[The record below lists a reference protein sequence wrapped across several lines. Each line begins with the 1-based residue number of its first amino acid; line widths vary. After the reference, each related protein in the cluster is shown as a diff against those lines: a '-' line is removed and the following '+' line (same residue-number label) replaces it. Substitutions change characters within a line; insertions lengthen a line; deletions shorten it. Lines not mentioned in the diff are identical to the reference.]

1 MTLYVDRTVTE
12 LGRDSG
18 TKQEPKALQD
28 YADSAAYVLLGA
40 PGSGKTTEFRK
51 ESEQRED
58 STYVTARDFAVL
70 PVQKEWKG
78 KTLFIDGLDEM
89 RVHRSSDL
97 QQPLDQVRAKLDEL
111 GLPRFRLSCREADWL
126 GRNDQEALAR
136 LLGSEELA
144 LLRLNPLCVNDISVI
159 AEGRNA
165 GNFVQEAGNRGL
177 TNLLENPLTLN
188 LLLGA
193 RENNEW
199 PDTLSE
205 TFHLGCEQLSKEFN
219 IEHQVGSASA
229 ISTDDL
235 LSEAGR
241 LCAVILLAGLDGI
254 LIRGNSS
261 AEEIPL
267 LNDLSG
273 VNQELPRAVVGTLL
287 FEVNNNV
294 ARPRHR
300 QIAEYLAA
308 KYLAQ
313 RIEEG
318 FSATR
323 VLAVLTDND
332 SRVVAP
338 LRGLAAWLAALCP
351 KLRPTLMRRDPVGVV
366 SYGDVKDYSFAEK
379 QELISNLEEVSLRD
393 PWTLAKEADDV
404 RWGFLATSDM
414 EEPFREC
421 LVDAPS
427 SESKRWLSYA
437 LLDALSHAPPLPGLM
452 PVLLDILRTNAYPV
466 ELKTRAFEAFTNQY
480 SSPQADCELTRVL
493 DDLIENSKLSG
504 RARLSDF
511 LLTELYPRHLSAS
524 ELPKYL
530 ILSQP
535 DAQEVELS
543 YFWELHVLR
552 ESEASQ
558 LSEILDALA
567 ALKEAEK
574 ISGSVPITGSEEFC
588 DLFYRLLAGLLEK
601 GGPADKDKLYDWLR
615 VATENYEPNH
625 DFQQKFLAWV
635 HDHPEVYEVIV
646 RRTVAQSEDP
656 DWDVHRVLHGAQSPK
671 DYAIWCLEAAC
682 KERDAGKVDF
692 YIRQACRYQ
701 DINRSGQEG
710 FSKIAEET
718 LADHPLALERYR
730 SISEQETRTQDTR
743 QHEEHNRTQRREE
756 YFDERRQNRRDTIKQ
771 HQAALEANQGA
782 PKLLDRLAKV
792 YGSRASGIHGD
803 TPVERLSNYL
813 GDDNA
818 LVGLVFKALRDTPKR
833 EDLPA
838 EEKILKLIGTDQQYF
853 VTHPYLAG
861 LQECIPL
868 EGQMPNWFDE
878 REMRRALAF
887 YLSTLPLDAP
897 ELCPVWYRRLVKD
910 FPSLVA
916 NMFVEV
922 AKRFLASRLVDFPR
936 VYELSKEDHKE
947 VAELVIMSLLRK
959 FPLQVRSEKL
969 YVLSGLMEIAFRL
982 VDSAAVLDLVEAKLA
997 LNSLRPNQ
1005 RVYWLCL
1012 GMALD
1017 GDAYLESMG
1026 CLFSGK
1032 SGQRLLP
1039 HLTEFLSRFKPFQA
1053 GLSNKVLSVE
1063 AKKLLIGILGPGYLM
1078 DWFRNLPTALQ
1089 RQVTGSRV
1097 VENLIKSLEVNS
1109 ESEAKT
1115 VLGELA
1121 ADDSLQNLRNRLEF
1135 ATEAHR
1141 LSFPESGF
1149 EHLNLESALEF
1160 LQERAPAIVADL
1172 MAITGDSLDELRD
1185 EIRNGDTSDWRQY
1198 WDGISGQTQQSKWKP
1213 LDETL
1218 CRDRFLSDLR
1228 RILPSY
1234 IQAEPEVQHADDKQA
1249 DVRVSCAD
1257 MEVPVEFKRSQARD
1271 LWTAIRDQLIPRYT
1285 RSPGAKGCGIFVVFW
1300 FGAGDCKVAPNG
1312 SNPATA
1318 EELEKKI
1325 QATLSDD
1332 EACKILARVIDV
1344 SRPP

>member
-1 MTLYVDRTVTE
+1 MGGV
-12 LGRDSG
+12 SG
-18 TKQEPKALQD
+18 
-28 YADSAAYVLLGA
+28 
-40 PGSGKTTEFRK
+40 
-51 ESEQRED
+51 
-58 STYVTARDFAVL
+58 
-70 PVQKEWKG
+70 
-78 KTLFIDGLDEM
+78 
-89 RVHRSSDL
+89 
-97 QQPLDQVRAKLDEL
+97 
-111 GLPRFRLSCREADWL
+111 
-126 GRNDQEALAR
+126 
-136 LLGSEELA
+136 
-144 LLRLNPLCVNDISVI
+144 
-159 AEGRNA
+159 
-165 GNFVQEAGNRGL
+165 
-177 TNLLENPLTLN
+177 
-188 LLLGA
+188 
-193 RENNEW
+193 
-199 PDTLSE
+199 
-205 TFHLGCEQLSKEFN
+205 
-219 IEHQVGSASA
+219 

-235 LSEAGR
+235 LHEAGR

-254 LIRGNSS
+254 LIWGNSS

-267 LNDLSG
+267 LNDLSR
-273 VNQELPRAVVGTLL
+273 VNQELARAVMGTLL
-287 FEVNNNV
+287 FEVNNSV
-294 ARPRHR
+294 VRPRHR

-308 KYLAQ
+308 RYLSK
-313 RIEEG
+313 RMDEG
-318 FSATR
+318 FSKRR
-323 VLAVLTDND
+323 VLALLTDND

-366 SYGDVKDYSFAEK
+366 SYGDVKDFSFGEK

-404 RWGFLATSDM
+404 RWGFLATSNM
-414 EEPFREC
+414 EEPFRKC
-421 LVDAPS
+421 LVGAPG

-437 LLDALSHAPPLPGLM
+437 LLDALRHAPPLPGLM
-452 PVLLDILRTNAYPV
+452 SVLLDILRSNAYPV
-466 ELKTRAFEAFTNQY
+466 ELKTRAFEAFRNQY
-480 SSPQADCELTRVL
+480 CSPEAYRELNRVL
-493 DDLIENSKLSG
+493 DDVIEISNPSG
-504 RARLSDF
+504 RARLTDF

-535 DAQEVELS
+535 DAEEVELS

-552 ESEASQ
+552 ESGASQ
-558 LSEILDALA
+558 LSELLDALA
-567 ALKEAEK
+567 ALKGAEK
-574 ISGSVPITGSEEFC
+574 ISGSEEFC

-601 GGPADKDKLYDWLR
+601 GGPADKDKLYDWLQ
-615 VATENYEPNH
+615 VAAENYEPDH
-625 DFQQKFLAWV
+625 DFQQKFSAWV
-635 HDHPEVYEVIV
+635 QDHPEDYKEIV
-646 RRTVAQSEDP
+646 RRIVAESEDP
-656 DWDVHRVLHGAQSPK
+656 DWGVYRMLSRTPVPN

-682 KERDAGKVDF
+682 RECDAGKLDF
-692 YIRQACRYQ
+692 YIQQACRYQ
-701 DINRSGQEG
+701 NIDSSGQEG

-718 LADHPLALERYR
+718 LADHPSALEKYR
-730 SISEQETRTQDTR
+730 SISEQETRAQDMR
-743 QHEEHNRTQRREE
+743 QHEVHNSTQQRMK
-756 YFDERRQNRRDTIKQ
+756 YLDERRKNARDNVKQ
-771 HQAALEANQGA
+771 HQAALEANQG
-782 PKLLDRLAKV
+782 PPNLLDRLAKICFSKV
-792 YGSRASGIHGD
+792 SGIHGE
-803 TPVERLSNYL
+803 TPGTRLSNFL

-818 LVGLVFKALRDTPKR
+818 LVDLVFEALRQTPRR
-833 EDLPA
+833 EDLPT
-838 EEKILKLIGTDQQYF
+838 EEEILDLIGTDQQYF
-853 VTHPYLAG
+853 ITHPYLAG
-861 LQECIPL
+861 LQECIPQ
-868 EGQMPNWFDE
+868 EGPMPNWFDE
-878 REMRRALAF
+878 REMRRALAL
-887 YLSTLPLDAP
+887 YLSTLPLDAQ

-916 NMFVEV
+916 DMFVAV

-982 VDSAAVLDLVEAKLA
+982 VDRAAVLDLVEAKLA

-1005 RVYWLCL
+1005 RVYWLCM

-1053 GLSNKVLSVE
+1053 GLSNKVLTVE

-1097 VENLIKSLEVNS
+1097 VENLIRSLEVNS

-1121 ADDSLQNLRNRLEF
+1121 EDDSLQHLRNRLEF
-1135 ATEAHR
+1135 ALEAHR

-1160 LQERAPAIVADL
+1160 LQQRAPANAADL
-1172 MAITGDSLDELRD
+1172 MAITVDSLDELRD

-1249 DVRVSCAD
+1249 DVRISCSD
-1257 MEVPVEFKRSQARD
+1257 MEVPLEFKRSQARD
-1271 LWTAIRDQLIPRYT
+1271 LWTAIRDQLIPKYT
-1285 RSPGAKGCGIFVVFW
+1285 RSPGAKGHGIFVVFW
-1300 FGAGDCKVAPNG
+1300 FDAGDCKAAPNG
-1312 SNPATA
+1312 SKPATA

-1325 QATLSDD
+1325 HATLSDD
-1332 EACKILARVIDV
+1332 EACKILVRVIDV

>member
-1 MTLYVDRTVTE
+1 MKVCVARTVSEVVNGSAERRE
-12 LGRDSG
+12 LKSL
-18 TKQEPKALQD
+18 KD
-28 YADSAAYVLLGA
+28 YEESAAYVLLGA
-40 PGSGKTTEFRK
+40 PGAGKTTEFEK
-51 ESEQRED
+51 ESERQVD
-58 STYVTARDFAVL
+58 AKCVTARDFTTL
-70 PVQKEWKG
+70 PIREEWKG

-89 RVHRSSDL
+89 RAHPSSDPR
-97 QQPLDQVRAKLDEL
+97 QPLDQVRRRLIEL
-111 GLPRFRLSCREADWL
+111 GTERFRLSCREVDWL
-126 GRNDQEALAR
+126 GANDRNALEQVLNDQKITILH
-136 LLGSEELA
+136 LD
-144 LLRLNPLCVNDISVI
+144 PLTQEGITTI
-159 AEGRNA
+159 AQERG
-165 GNFVQEAGNRGL
+165 GKNFVEEARDKGL
-177 TNLLENPLTLN
+177 WALLENPLTLN
-188 LLLGA
+188 LLLDVRA
-193 RENNEW
+193 NNDW
-199 PDTLSE
+199 PDTLTE
-205 TFHLGCEQLSKEFN
+205 TILLGCIQLSKEVN
-219 IEHQVGSASA
+219 DDHQLGALSR
-229 ISTDDL
+229 ISTGDL
-235 LSEAGR
+235 LNEAGR
-241 LCAVILLAGLDGI
+241 LCAVMLLAGLDGI
-254 LIRGNSS
+254 LTVGTTSRSEVP
-261 AEEIPL
+261 AL
-267 LNDLSG
+267 KQLSG
-273 VNQELPRAVVGTLL
+273 SNQDILRAVLATRL
-287 FEVNNNV
+287 FEIEGSV
-294 ARPRHR
+294 ARPLHR

-323 VLAVLTDND
+323 VLAALTDND

-366 SYGDVKDYSFAEK
+366 SYGDVKDFSFGEK

-404 RWGFLATSDM
+404 RWGFLATSNM
-414 EEPFREC
+414 EEPFRKC

-437 LLDALSHAPPLPGLM
+437 LLDALRHAQPLPGLTS
-452 PVLLDILRTNAYPV
+452 VLLDILRSNAYPV

-480 SSPQADCELTRVL
+480 SSPQADCELNRVL

-504 RARLSDF
+504 RARLTDF

-535 DAQEVELS
+535 DAEEVELS

-552 ESEASQ
+552 ESGASQ
-558 LSEILDALA
+558 LSELLDGLV

-743 QHEEHNRTQRREE
+743 QHEVLISTQRRMQNL
-756 YFDERRQNRRDTIKQ
+756 DERRKNRRDTIKQ

-792 YGSRASGIHGD
+792 YGSRASGIRGD

-922 AKRFLASRLVDFPR
+922 AARFFASRLVDFPR
-936 VYELSKEDHKE
+936 ICELSNEDHKE
-947 VAELVIMSLLRK
+947 VAELVVMSLLRK
-959 FPLQVRSEKL
+959 FPLQMRSEKL

-982 VDSAAVLDLVEAKLA
+982 VDRAAVLNLVEAKLA

-1005 RVYWLCL
+1005 RVYWLCM

-1026 CLFSGK
+1026 RLFSGN

-1053 GLSNKVLSVE
+1053 GLSNKVLTVE

-1109 ESEAKT
+1109 EPEAKT

-1121 ADDSLQNLRNRLEF
+1121 EDDSLQNLRNRLEF
-1135 ATEAHR
+1135 ALEAHR
-1141 LSFPESGF
+1141 RSFPKSGF

-1160 LQERAPAIVADL
+1160 LQQRAPANAADL
-1172 MAITGDSLDELRD
+1172 MAITVDSLDELRD
-1185 EIRNGDTSDWRQY
+1185 EIRDGDTSDWRQY

-1249 DVRVSCAD
+1249 DVRISCSD
-1257 MEVPVEFKRSQARD
+1257 MEVPLEFKRSQARD
-1271 LWTAIRDQLIPRYT
+1271 LWTAIRDQLIPKYT
-1285 RSPGAKGCGIFVVFW
+1285 RSPGAKGCGILVVFW

-1332 EACKILARVIDV
+1332 EACKILVRVIDV